1 MLKSNFVEKKK
12 WLLLT
17 MVFVLVFSVSAVHVS
32 ALDSPNE
39 VDYFDESISEDDEKV
54 LEATPDDQKKTDGD
68 DNAKNEKVE
77 TDKEDETKEVDKKEK
92 KEKPKKENNKEEKP
106 YTDEQEDGL
115 LESYNEII
123 DESDGV
129 IQKIEQEDNYD
140 IINVYVDDS
149 FENMPKEQRQ
159 EFVDDFGNKIENN
172 TRARLFGAGSDDFK
186 YVYFMNSKQEHVA
199 KTGHL
204 DKSWKV
210 K

>member
-1 MLKSNFVEKKK
+1 MSTFIILLGFIALIVGIVQIVIALIKKK
-12 WLLLT
+12 PKKQPAIIL
-17 MVFVLVFSVSAVHVS
+17 VIGIVLFIVGGF
-32 ALDSPNE
+32 
-39 VDYFDESISEDDEKV
+39 I
-54 LEATPDDQKKTDGD
+54 ATPDDQKKTDGD